1 MPKIPYFIVLLI
13 ISGLGLAAQVPAFL
27 QAPFKWEAKTED
39 GKIEVKVKIPAGCYL
54 YVDKTKITVT
64 GVDGKQAKLL
74 TSPEKAEHQDDI
86 IGKTMVYPKI
96 ESVWTWQAGSKGFPY
111 AVRINATGCRG
122 STKEKPGLCF
132 PPQKLLLMVKANAL
146 PETAAA
152 TAKSA
157 SEKLVTKMPSQLASV
172 LDKFQIADNQSG
184 YMRSKD
190 FISFLSGENQ
200 VKQEE
205 DFAARGI
212 LLTLLLV
219 VLGGLGLNLTPCVL
233 PMIPI
238 NLAIIGAG
246 DQADSKRKG
255 FMRGSAYGAGI
266 AMAYGV
272 LGLVA
277 VLTGARFGTLNSSPW
292 FNLIIG
298 VVFLVLGLAMFDIFN
313 IDFSRF
319 SSGKVSQGAQKGR
332 LVTAFIMGAVAA
344 LLAGAC
350 VAPVVIAVLIY
361 AATLYSQGN
370 VLGLLL
376 PFLLGVGMALPWPF
390 AGAGMAVI
398 PKPGKWMVRIKQFFG
413 VLIIIAAV
421 AFSWTGIK
429 QFRQQAESS
438 AASVGQAENRLADDL
453 EKAYAA
459 DKKVLLDFHASWCAN
474 CLKMEKEVFPDPKV
488 KDALKDYAIVKYEA
502 ENFDD
507 PGTRAVLDYFKVPG
521 LPTFV
526 ILKPKKP

>member
-1 MPKIPYFIVLLI
+1 MFRLLTVI
-13 ISGLGLAAQVPAFL
+13 SILTSGLGLIAQVPDFL
-27 QAPFKWEAKTED
+27 QAPFKWSATAKND
-39 GKIEVKVKIPAGCYL
+39 KIEVRVNTPTGCYL

-64 GVDGKQAKLL
+64 GTDGIQAKLL
-74 TSPEKAEHQDDI
+74 TAPDKAEHKDEFL
-86 IGKTMVYPKI
+86 GKTMIYPNV
-96 ESVWTWQAGSKGFPY
+96 ESVWTWQVNPKGYPF
-111 AVRINATGCRG
+111 AVRINTTGCREG
-122 STKEKPGLCF
+122 TKDQPGLCF
-132 PPQKLLLMVKANAL
+132 PPQKTLLMVKADAL

-152 TAKSA
+152 AAKPA
-157 SEKLVTKMPSQLASV
+157 PAKPAVKLPPQLASI
-172 LDKFQIADNQSG
+172 LDKFQIANNQSG
-184 YMRSKD
+184 YMRSND

-200 VKQEE
+200 VKQED

-292 FNLIIG
+292 FNLTIG

-370 VLGLLL
+370 VFGLLL

-429 QFRQQAESS
+429 QFRQHAVNS

-488 KDALKDYAIVKYEA
+488 KDALKDYAIVKYAA